1 MTSSRFRYVSARIAS
16 SEQSA
21 KYGYARTSGT
31 IEVAYAVAGTI
42 TEAAATITAARLET
56 SIRAMR

>member
-1 MTSSRFRYVSARIAS
+1 MSARIAS

-31 IEVAYAVAGTI
+31 IEVTYAVAGTI
-42 TEAAATITAARLET
+42 SEAAATITAARFET